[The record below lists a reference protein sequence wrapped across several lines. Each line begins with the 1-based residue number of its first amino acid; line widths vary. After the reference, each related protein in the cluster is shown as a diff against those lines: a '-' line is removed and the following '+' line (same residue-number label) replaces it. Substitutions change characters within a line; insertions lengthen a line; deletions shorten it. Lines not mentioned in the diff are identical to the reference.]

1 MMKNYDVRDCPFCG
15 ENTVSV
21 IHFPKSVTVK
31 HSRSRTA
38 SLQGSKGFHVNPDI
52 YIIESRCLKCG
63 KTSDEVEKKFKS
75 K

>member
-1 MMKNYDVRDCPFCG
+1 MMKNYDVWDCPFCG

-31 HSRSRTA
+31 HSRTA

-52 YIIESRCLKCG
+52 YIIESGCLKCG